1 MLQQLDRR
9 EFLGASLASGA
20 FWSTARAAS
29 QPNIKF
35 PAQPAARLA
44 IASYPFRAYIISPG
58 NRDRDNKQPAMDL
71 KDFAA
76 MVVREFKVHNV
87 ELLGEHFPS
96 TGSDYLRE
104 LRRAVNNAGAH
115 VVNLPVSPAGSL
127 YDPRG
132 EIRKRAVDDAK
143 RWVDAAVALGSPGV
157 RVHIA
162 PVEGVES
169 DVGKASES
177 LSQIASYAATKNV
190 VVTLENDDPRSED
203 AFFCVK
209 LIETVASPFLRAL
222 PDFCNSMLKGDEKYN
237 YKAVAAMFRHAY
249 NISHVKDSEVDNGKV
264 YRVDMA
270 KTFGIAKSAGYR
282 GYFSMEWEGE
292 ADPYTGTRKLIEASL
307 KYLS

>member
-1 MLQQLDRR
+1 MRQKLDRR
-9 EFLGASLASGA
+9 EFLAASLASCA
-20 FWSTARAAS
+20 SWSTARAAS

-35 PAQPAARLA
+35 PTQPAARLA
-44 IASYPFRAYIISPG
+44 VASYPFRAYIISPG
-58 NRDRDNKQPAMDL
+58 NRDRDNKQPGMDL

-96 TGSDYLRE
+96 TRSDYLRE
-104 LRRAVNNAGAH
+104 LRRAVDDAGAH

-127 YDPRG
+127 YDPHG
-132 EIRKRAVDDAK
+132 DIRKRAVDDAK
-143 RWVDAAVALGSPGV
+143 RWVDVAVALGSPGV

-162 PVEGVES
+162 PVEGVEP

-209 LIETVASPFLRAL
+209 LIETVATPFLRAL
-222 PDFCNSMLKGDEKYN
+222 PDFCNSMLKGGEEYN
-237 YKAVAAMFRHAY
+237 YKAVTAMFRHAY